1 MSRSSR
7 LLPGP
12 PWAVGTGWMPGRR
25 GQREATHPPAG
36 VLGQDRSPGR
46 SAAGGAPKG
55 DGVPRPEVQHR
66 LRAGPAPG
74 PRKMPFARWPPG
86 VHWYLV
92 GMLSS
97 SLARLGPGW
106 GGVVAGGNADGQ
118 PSMGLP
124 PPLAPPPPWAD
135 PATSHGFS
143 VSQTPR
149 RGGGTGRLQ
158 EAGPLLIRGPCPG
171 SRHPRPLAPPQG
183 AGWTWAKPPPS
194 GLQAPWG
201 VRGGWGGGGSPAGSG
216 TPGTHVCQLPS
227 ANSPAES
234 LLPGV
239 QV

>member
-1 MSRSSR
+1 MGCGHR
-7 LLPGP
+7 LDAG
-12 PWAVGTGWMPGRR
+12 R

-86 VHWYLV
+86 VHWPWWACSALHWPVWDLV
-92 GMLSS
+92 GGGGGGRWQCKSS
-97 SLARLGPGW
+97 VGSP
-106 GGVVAGGNADGQ
+106 
-118 PSMGLP
+118 
-124 PPLAPPPPWAD
+124 
-135 PATSHGFS
+135 PATISPSPLPTAVGRSCHFPRIFS
-143 VSQTPR
+143 FPDTQ
-149 RGGGTGRLQ
+149 
-158 EAGPLLIRGPCPG
+158 AGKWDWAPPG
-171 SRHPRPLAPPQG
+171 SRVSAQP
-183 AGWTWAKPPPS
+183 WALPW
-194 GLQAPWG
+194 LQAPQASGPSSGRG
-201 VRGGWGGGGSPAGSG
+201 VDLGRAPPLRPPGPVGRTGRVGGGGSPAGSG
-216 TPGTHVCQLPS
+216 TPGTHICQLPS